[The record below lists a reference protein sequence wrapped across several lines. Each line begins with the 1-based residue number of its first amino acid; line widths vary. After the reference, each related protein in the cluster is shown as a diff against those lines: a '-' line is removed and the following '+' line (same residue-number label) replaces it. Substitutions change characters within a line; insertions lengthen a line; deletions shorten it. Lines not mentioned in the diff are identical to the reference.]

1 VTLFRRSIEVEVKEG
16 EDGSIE
22 LRGRLLDLRSGNEL
36 HGLEA
41 VMRVRVADGVIL
53 RVEADMPVVPMPECR
68 EALPVVGE
76 LEGEAIRPGF
86 SDLVR
91 GVVGSS
97 RGCTHLANLL
107 MNMGNV
113 SVQGRAAFVHRYY
126 DEGDAQE
133 QLAEHAVQLGLINS
147 CVCWREDGPVVR
159 RWRERRERREKQ
171 EKREEQE

>member
-1 VTLFRRSIEVEVKEG
+1 VTLFRRNIEVEVEELEG
-16 EDGSIE
+16 GSIK
-22 LRGRLLDLRSGNEL
+22 LRGHLLDLRSGDKLHEL
-36 HGLEA
+36 RA
-41 VMRVRVADGVIL
+41 SMRVRVADGMIL
-53 RVEADMPVVPMPECR
+53 RVEAEMPVVPLPECR
-68 EALPVVGE
+68 EALPVVEE
-76 LEGEAIRPGF
+76 LEGKAIRPGF

-113 SVQGRAAFVHRYY
+113 SVQGRAAFVRRHF
-126 DEGDAQE
+126 DEELAQE

-159 RWRERRERREKQ
+159 RWRERRE
-171 EKREEQE
+171 KRG